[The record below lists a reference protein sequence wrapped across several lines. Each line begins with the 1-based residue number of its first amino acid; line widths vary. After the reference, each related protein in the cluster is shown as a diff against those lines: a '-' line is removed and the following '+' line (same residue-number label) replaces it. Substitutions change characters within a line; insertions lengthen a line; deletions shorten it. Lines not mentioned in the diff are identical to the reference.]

1 MKKFIYLFAMLATS
15 LITFAQTDSINVD
28 TTKASFETYAGA
40 IIASRNYARG
50 VNFGSGVS
58 LQPYAGISYSNLT
71 LELFAALS
79 ANGNYNYGTT
89 TDFSLSYEYKRF
101 KIGIHDYYFFNKI
114 DSTHNYFFETSDPF
128 RDGHYYEVQIGYSND
143 KFAVLAAH
151 NFYNTNLEVT
161 DKLMKTVYL
170 EAKYKL
176 SKRFAIIIGG
186 VTGPS
191 IVNFYDKEG
200 ITTAGL
206 EWNRELKINNEITTI
221 LDVKFH
227 INPNYENISPGV
239 QKAPMNFFVSFTF

>member
-1 MKKFIYLFAMLATS
+1 MKKIIYLFAILATS
-15 LITFAQTDSINVD
+15 LTTFAQTDSVAVD
-28 TTKASFETYAGA
+28 TTKTSFETYAGA
-40 IIASRNYARG
+40 IVASRNYARG

-58 LQPYAGISYSNLT
+58 LQPYAGVAYSGLT

-89 TDFSLSYEYKRF
+89 TDFSLSYEHKGF
-101 KIGIHDYYFFNKI
+101 KIGVHDYYFFNKV

-128 RDGHYYEVQIGYSND
+128 RDGHYFEAQVGYSND

-151 NFYNTNLEVT
+151 NFHNTNLEVT
-161 DKLMKTVYL
+161 DDLMETVYL
-170 EAKYKL
+170 EAKYNL
-176 SKRFAIIIGG
+176 NESFAIIVGG

-206 EWNRELKINNEITTI
+206 EWNREIKINEVLTTL

-227 INPNYENISPGV
+227 VNPNYENISPGV
-239 QKAPMNFFVSFTF
+239 QKAPMNLFVSLTF